1 MVENFIY
8 HKNKNK
14 CNENL
19 ELVVH
24 SVYGLSMKVV
34 DRDYYENNGGRGTGF
49 PDSCSL
55 LLF

>member
-19 ELVVH
+19 GLVVY

-34 DRDYYENNGGRGTGF
+34 DRDYYENNWGRGTGF
-49 PDSCSL
+49 PVSCSF